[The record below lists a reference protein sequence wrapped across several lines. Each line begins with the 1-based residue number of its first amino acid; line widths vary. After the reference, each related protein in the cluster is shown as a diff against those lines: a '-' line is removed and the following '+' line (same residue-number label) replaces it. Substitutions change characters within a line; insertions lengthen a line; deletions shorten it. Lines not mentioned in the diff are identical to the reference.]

1 MSTPS
6 RYRTSHSMDP
16 AARQKYRLQY
26 ERRLAALS
34 KVMSDEQGIRESWRR
49 FAALPAPLEA
59 LQLEMYRWLS

>member
-1 MSTPS
+1 
-6 RYRTSHSMDP
+6 MDP